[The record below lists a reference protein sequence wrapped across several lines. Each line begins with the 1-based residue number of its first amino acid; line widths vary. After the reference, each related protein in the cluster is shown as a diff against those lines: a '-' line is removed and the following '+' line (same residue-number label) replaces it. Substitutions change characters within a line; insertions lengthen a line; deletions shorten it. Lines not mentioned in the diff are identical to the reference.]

1 MSFPRFTAFLALLLA
16 VSSLPAAEPAA
27 GTRPAKKKVAALI
40 ACWFPRSHP
49 DVILARLL
57 KTDSLDGKGQPYD
70 IELVSVYRDLP
81 DSRDITTNLANQY
94 GFKVA
99 ATPEEALTLG
109 TGKLAVDGVI
119 ICTEWA
125 EYPRSDTG
133 QLQYP
138 HRRLFENTLK
148 VFKDSGR
155 VCPVFVDKHLADTWA
170 DSKWIHDQAKDLNI
184 PLMAGSSVPGAW
196 RHPPADVTPARP
208 LKEIVGISYHTL
220 DCYGFHGL
228 EMVQALAEKRQGGET
243 GVKAVRCLVSNAVW
257 EAAGTLYDTN
267 LLYAALARLD
277 RPIPTN
283 KSLQQLVKSPV
294 LFHIEYADG
303 LKVNLFTLNYAIT
316 QWAAAWKYDDGS
328 NASTLFWLQETGSFD
343 HFGFLTR
350 GVERMILTGKPAW
363 PAERTLMTSG
373 LLDAALI
380 SKRDQGRVVPT
391 PYLTFSYPAF
401 WTWEAPPEPAK
412 P

>member
-1 MSFPRFTAFLALLLA
+1 MSLFSRYLLALLLA
-16 VSSLPAAEPAA
+16 TAAARAETAPA
-27 GTRPAKKKVAALI
+27 PAKKKVAALI

-57 KTDSLDGKGQPYD
+57 KTDSLDGLGDPYR
-70 IELVSVYRDLP
+70 IALAAVYRDLP
-81 DSRDITTNLANQY
+81 DSRDTTTNLAAQF

-99 ATPEEALTLG
+99 ATPADALTLD
-109 TGKLAVDGVI
+109 TGKLAVDGVV

-125 EYPRSDTG
+125 DYPRTDTG

-138 HRRLFENTLK
+138 HKRLFEETLR
-148 VFKDSGR
+148 VFRDSGR
-155 VCPVFVDKHLADTWA
+155 ICPVFVDKHLADTWA
-170 DSKWIHDQAKDLNI
+170 ESKWIYDQAKALGV

-196 RHPPADVTPARP
+196 RRPAADVDPDKP
-208 LKEIVGISYHTL
+208 LREIVGISYHTL

-228 EMVQALAEKRQGGET
+228 EMVQALAEKRKGGET

-267 LLYAALARLD
+267 LLQAALARLE

-283 KSLQQLVKSPV
+283 KPLNELVKSPV

-303 LKVNLFTLNYAIT
+303 LVVNLFTLNPVA
-316 QWAAAWKYDDGS
+316 QRWAAAWKYDDGES
-328 NASTLFWLQETGSFD
+328 DSTLFWLQETGAFM
-343 HFGFLTR
+343 HFAFLTR
-350 GVERMILTGKPAW
+350 GVERLILAGKAPW
-363 PAERTLMTSG
+363 PVERTLMTSG
-373 LLDAALI
+373 VLDAALI
-380 SKRDQGRVVPT
+380 SKREKGRRLET
-391 PYLTFSYPAF
+391 PYLTFSYDDY
-401 WTWEAPPEPAK
+401 WTWEAPPEPAG